1 MGMQDMKENYLFEL
15 KMLLYGKI
23 PKEYIQETVDI
34 VSFSLKD
41 YELKRK
47 ETSMVVY
54 DNGDE
59 ATLKK
64 FFVAKA
70 VEGLCGSSISYYK
83 TILSAF
89 FLRSGKHIK
98 EITTDDI
105 RIYLAMKKL
114 EKLSDN
120 SLNNIRRTLSS
131 FFSWATEEGITA
143 KNPVLRIKGI
153 RQTKK
158 LRKPLSE
165 DEMEI
170 LRHGAKTKR
179 DRAIIEFLFSTGCRV
194 SEMININRN
203 DIDLYNGQVDVLGK
217 GRKYR
222 TVYLSSRCKIALE
235 EYLRER
241 DDEMDALF
249 LSDYSGMKN
258 EEFFKSGM
266 HRMTKGA
273 VEIMLRNLGRRMGI
287 DNVHPHRFR
296 RTAATIALKRGMP
309 IEQVQK
315 MLGHESI
322 ATTTIYA
329 QSSNDEI
336 KVSHEKY
343 II

>member
-1 MGMQDMKENYLFEL
+1 MLFGNVPNEC
-15 KMLLYGKI
+15 
-23 PKEYIQETVDI
+23 IQTIIETV
-34 VSFSLKD
+34 SLSLKD
-41 YELKRK
+41 YDVSKK
-47 ETSMVVY
+47 ETSVIVY
-54 DNGDE
+54 DDGDGMIM
-59 ATLKK
+59 KK

-70 VEGLCGSSISYYK
+70 VEGLCGSSLAYYR
-83 TILSAF
+83 TVLSAF
-89 FLRSGKHIK
+89 FVRTGKHIK
-98 EITTDDI
+98 DITTDDI
-105 RIYLAMKKL
+105 RIYLATKKL
-114 EKLSDN
+114 ENLSDN
-120 SLNNIRRTLSS
+120 SLNNIRRTLST
-131 FFSWATEEGITA
+131 FFSWTTEENITE

-158 LRKPLSE
+158 LKKPLSE

-194 SEMININRN
+194 SEMVNINRN

-217 GRKYR
+217 GRRYR

-241 DDEMDALF
+241 DDEIDALF
-249 LSDYSGMKN
+249 ISDYSGMKN
-258 EEFFKSGM
+258 EKFFKAGM
-266 HRMTKGA
+266 HRITKGA

-287 DNVHPHRFR
+287 ENVHPHRFR

-329 QSSNDEI
+329 QSSNDEV
-336 KVSHEKY
+336 KTSHEKY